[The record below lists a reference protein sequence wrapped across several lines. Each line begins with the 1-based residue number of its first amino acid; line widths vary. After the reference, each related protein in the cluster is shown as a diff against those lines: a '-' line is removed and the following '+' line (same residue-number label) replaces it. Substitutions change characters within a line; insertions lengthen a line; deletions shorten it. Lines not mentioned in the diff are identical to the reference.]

1 MFYTYLECVMFMRKD
16 ITDLNPNEN
25 LHQMASE
32 LINYAPND
40 LTEDNLH
47 IIDDS
52 ILYMVND
59 LIFTSAG
66 VMLKDPEIG
75 VNKSGGRTWEQWDI
89 DPFDP
94 VPYVDD
100 EHVKKKCENGCGC
113 NGCDDEHGDNVAW

>member
-1 MFYTYLECVMFMRKD
+1 MFMRKD

-25 LHQMASE
+25 LHQMAND
-32 LINYAPND
+32 LINYVPND

-66 VMLKDPEIG
+66 VMLRDPEVRVGDKTGEGFSKKLDIDP
-75 VNKSGGRTWEQWDI
+75 WDI

-94 VPYVDD
+94 VPRVED
-100 EHVKKKCENGCGC
+100 ETVKKKCENGCGC
-113 NGCDDEHGDNVAW
+113 NGCDDEHGDNVEWW

>member
-1 MFYTYLECVMFMRKD
+1 MFMRKD

-52 ILYMVND
+52 TLYMVND

-66 VMLKDPEIG
+66 ELDKVVVEKTG
-75 VNKSGGRTWEQWDI
+75 GSGFTGFNSVSGEW
-89 DPFDP
+89 
-94 VPYVDD
+94 
-100 EHVKKKCENGCGC
+100 
-113 NGCDDEHGDNVAW
+113 EHGDNVEW